1 MNEQQ
6 KKTKFKQAVDQ
17 TLVGL
22 EGNPFL
28 YQRVTAQAEKG
39 EDLVKKR
46 FAKTF
51 AIAMLAVLCMSTVA
65 LAAVMLNYSPAVSA
79 LKQAREAVMDKYDL
93 THTTLGLFTHDLSRT
108 DEGTVVE
115 FRCDVCKED
124 GRELAG
130 RYTVTIPE
138 NGDAVALWTYD
149 DVDPA
154 VWQSGD
160 MNAPVWGQPQLE
172 TFLRDRTEGG
182 TVTYHVVV
190 DEGMSSAVTPT
201 PVPVSDME
209 SVEIVMQTVSP
220 EAGEIDEAAAREL
233 AAAALAD
240 SFDLTEYDLEQ
251 MDIFRCELQQIS
263 GDAARLWHVNAYLY
277 HDGYDWN
284 MYVVIDAATG
294 EIVDIGMQT
303 GGNG

>member
-1 MNEQQ
+1 MSEQQ
-6 KKTKFKQAVDQ
+6 EKAKFRQAIDH
-17 TLVGL
+17 TLTGL

-28 YQRVTAQAEKG
+28 YQRVTALAEKG
-39 EDLVKKR
+39 DDLVKKR
-46 FAKTF
+46 FVKTF
-51 AIAMLAVLCMSTVA
+51 VIVMLAVLCMSTVA
-65 LAAVMLNYSPAVSA
+65 LAAVMLNYSPAVNA
-79 LKQAREAVMDKYDL
+79 LKQAREAVMKKYDL
-93 THTTLGLFTHDLSRT
+93 THTTLGLFAYDLSQT

-115 FRCDVCKED
+115 FRCDMCRED

-130 RYTVTIPE
+130 RYTVTIPKKG
-138 NGDAVALWTYD
+138 NVAVAWTYD

-172 TFLRDRTEGG
+172 NFLRDRTNGG
-182 TVTYHVVV
+182 TVTYCVVM
-190 DEGMSSAVTPT
+190 DEGVSSVATPT
-201 PVPVSDME
+201 PVPVSDTGLE
-209 SVEIVMQTVSP
+209 EIVMQTVTP
-220 EAGEIDEAAAREL
+220 VAGELDEAAARKL
-233 AAAALAD
+233 AGAALAD
-240 SFDLTEYDLEQ
+240 SFDLTENDLEQ
-251 MDIFRCELQQIS
+251 MDIFRCELQQTS
-263 GDAARLWHVNAYLY
+263 EGTARLWHVNAYLY